1 MLLRLKKSRRWES
14 NTRQNP
20 KEQFWIATQNPP
32 HCNRMLW
39 AVETLMMSKGISV
52 AYGVR
57 LRDCGAWVY
66 VVDAHL
72 HDCLIYHYLHHQIN
86 AIY

>member
-1 MLLRLKKSRRWES
+1 MRIKHQAEPNKTL
-14 NTRQNP
+14 
-20 KEQFWIATQNPP
+20 FWIRVQNPP
-32 HCNRMLW
+32 HSNRMLW
-39 AVETLMMSKGISV
+39 AVDSDDDKGISV

-57 LRDCGAWVY
+57 LRDCRAVY

>member
-1 MLLRLKKSRRWES
+1 MRIKHEAEPKRTILNS
-14 NTRQNP
+14 NSEP
-20 KEQFWIATQNPP
+20 S
-32 HCNRMLW
+32 NRMLW

-66 VVDAHL
+66 VADAL
-72 HDCLIYHYLHHQIN
+72 LNDCLIYHYLHHQIN